1 MYRLLGLVPF
11 DEKQQS
17 VGRFSRRGSMGGG
30 DVLDAVVRGRGWK
43 RGCYGCG
50 GRWERRFSKR
60 WSVGGLRSSRR
71 GDLHGCRECLDA
83 VVSAGRGSSR
93 REDWCWVWRW
103 CGSQHLHTLLHF
115 PIHNT
120 LFSHILSTTRIL
132 LPTRIP
138 LLILTHPYAY
148 CRSWLMM

>member
-1 MYRLLGLVPF
+1 MY
-11 DEKQQS
+11 
-17 VGRFSRRGSMGGG
+17 
-30 DVLDAVVRGRGWK
+30 VLCITPCTLFYRV
-43 RGCYGCG
+43 
-50 GRWERRFSKR
+50 
-60 WSVGGLRSSRR
+60 
-71 GDLHGCRECLDA
+71 
-83 VVSAGRGSSR
+83 
-93 REDWCWVWRW
+93 
-103 CGSQHLHTLLHF
+103 HLHTLLHF